1 MKYLALTLPGG
12 QNISGAGNVPQGG
25 ISGAGG
31 SIVRTGIQLL
41 LGAAIILAL
50 FYVIYG
56 GIKWMTSGGDQEK
69 LAGARQTI
77 IFAVIGLAIAAL
89 SFTIITVLGQL
100 ANTNFLSVP
109 NTNNFQ

>member
-12 QNISGAGNVPQGG
+12 TPITAPNGVPQGG

-41 LGAAIILAL
+41 LGAAIIFAL

-89 SFTIITVLGQL
+89 SFTIISVLGQF
-100 ANTNFLSVP
+100 TNISFLSVP
-109 NTNNFQ
+109 NTN